1 VSGGTVIPLLPRC
14 HHPRKRMIQY
24 SRAGAIKSRGRG
36 VLDTPLARGMTTGL
50 WGALIAP
57 E

>member
-1 VSGGTVIPLLPRC
+1 
-14 HHPRKRMIQY
+14 MIQY
-24 SRAGAIKSRGRG
+24 SRADAIKSRGRG

-50 WGALIAP
+50 WGALVAP